1 MEITISYPQVGSPEV
16 FSYAVDGLH
25 QNTLYTIAVYQ
36 NPETKPELRQLLVNI
51 KAGSSRPLV
60 MMQGLETGKVHID
73 VYSQASDISSR
84 NLNVRDFSLPDFR
97 KKYNLAIEA
106 HDSVSYD
113 TYSAGSRMTA
123 AKRWEALSELEK
135 KYCRCVLAV
144 AAKNTNTCNR
154 SKKWDNKSKCYSP
167 HAVCGAT
174 VKSRFEYCGL
184 YYIWSTLST
193 RQLESLASLAEVDSS
208 RSQLTADKYRSKLID
223 QLRAKAK
230 F

>member
-1 MEITISYPQVGSPEV
+1 MEKISLSYPPIGAEV
-16 FSYAVDGLH
+16 FSYAVDGLDED
-25 QNTLYTIAVYQ
+25 TLYTIAVYQ

-60 MMQGLETGKVHID
+60 AMQGLAPGKVHID
-73 VYSQASDISSR
+73 VYSQTSEISSNNLSVR
-84 NLNVRDFSLPDFR
+84 NFSLPEFR
-97 KKYNLAIEA
+97 EKHNLVIEA
-106 HDSVSYD
+106 HESVSYNK
-113 TYSAGSRMTA
+113 YGSGKRMGA
-123 AKRWEALSELEK
+123 AKRWEALSDLEK
-135 KYCRCVLAV
+135 KYCRCVLSV
-144 AAKNTNTCNR
+144 VAKNTNSCNR

-167 HAVCGAT
+167 HAVCEAT

-193 RQLESLASLAEVDSS
+193 KQLESLASLAEVNTS
-208 RSQLTADKYRSKLID
+208 RSKLKADEYRSKLID